1 MENSEFIIP
10 ADIKGVCNEL
20 KKTGKGIHLLAGG
33 TDLMVAVNLRNL
45 VAEKLICLRDCGLDY
60 IKIEDA
66 QLKIGASATL
76 KSIIQSEAVQAN
88 APLLVEA
95 CRSIGSPAIRN
106 VATLGGNVCN
116 ASPAADGA
124 LALLALDA
132 AVDIVSASGQR
143 SVAIETFFTG
153 PGETVL
159 KPNELVKEFSI
170 SIDNSHHK
178 WGWLKIGQR
187 KAEAIS
193 VAAVAVSVLLQK
205 GRCKGV
211 RIALGSVAP
220 IPLLARKASAMLE
233 GKALDIETIEAVAR
247 TAAEE
252 SHPIDDHR
260 ASAWYRKQVVSAM
273 VTQILTNIAKEEA
286 DARP

>member
-1 MENSEFIIP
+1 MENSEFIIS

-20 KKTGKGIHLLAGG
+20 QKTGKATHLLAGG
-33 TDLMVAVNLRNL
+33 TDLMVAVNLRDL

-60 IKIEDA
+60 IKIADA
-66 QLKIGASATL
+66 QLKIGASTTL
-76 KSIIQSEAVQAN
+76 KSIIQSEAVQTN
-88 APLLVEA
+88 APLLVES

-132 AVDIVSASGQR
+132 AVNIVSASGQR

-153 PGETVL
+153 PRKTVL

-170 SIDNSHHK
+170 AIDKSDHK

-193 VAAVAVSVLLQK
+193 VAAVAVSVLLQQ
-205 GRCKGV
+205 GRCKRV

-220 IPLLARKASAMLE
+220 IPLLAQKASTMLE
-233 GKALDIETIEAVAR
+233 GKALDIE
-247 TAAEE
+247 
-252 SHPIDDHR
+252 IDRGGGADR
-260 ASAWYRKQVVSAM
+260 SGRIAPDRRPPGVGLVSKTSRLGNGSADSQ
-273 VTQILTNIAKEEA
+273 
-286 DARP
+286 

>member
-1 MENSEFIIP
+1 MENSEFIFP
-10 ADIKGVCNEL
+10 ADINAVCSEL
-20 KKTGKGIHLLAGG
+20 QKAGKGTHVLAGG
-33 TDLMVAVNLRNL
+33 TDLMVAVNLRDL
-45 VAEKLICLRDCGLDY
+45 AAERIICLRDCGLNY
-60 IKIEDA
+60 IKTSDV

-76 KSIIQSEAVQAN
+76 KSIIRSEAVRTN
-88 APLLVEA
+88 APLLVES

-124 LALLALDA
+124 LALLALGA
-132 AVDIVSASGQR
+132 TVTIVSASGQR
-143 SVAIETFFTG
+143 DVAIETFFTG
-153 PGETVL
+153 PGKTVL

-170 SIDNSHHK
+170 TIDKSHHR
-178 WGWLKIGQR
+178 WGWLKNGQR

-193 VAAVAVSVLLQK
+193 VAAVAVSMLVQQGL
-205 GRCKGV
+205 CKRV

-220 IPLLARKASAMLE
+220 IPLLAQKASNMLE
-233 GKALDIETIEAVAR
+233 GKGPDMELIEAVAR
-247 TAAEE
+247 VAAEE
-252 SHPIDDHR
+252 SRPIDDHR

-273 VTQILTNIAKEEA
+273 VAQILKNIAKEEA

>member
-1 MENSEFIIP
+1 MENSEFIFS
-10 ADIKGVCNEL
+10 ADINGVCSEL
-20 KKTGKGIHLLAGG
+20 QKAGKATHLLAGG
-33 TDLMVAVNLRNL
+33 TDLMVAVNLRDL

-60 IKIEDA
+60 IKISDA
-66 QLKIGASATL
+66 QLKIGASTTL

-132 AVDIVSASGQR
+132 AVNIVSASGQR

-153 PGETVL
+153 PRKTVL

-170 SIDNSHHK
+170 AIDKSDHK

-193 VAAVAVSVLLQK
+193 VAAVAVSVLLQQ
-205 GRCKGV
+205 GRCKRV

-220 IPLLARKASAMLE
+220 IPLLAQKASTMLE
-233 GKALDIETIEAVAR
+233 GKAPDIELIEAVAR

-252 SHPIDDHR
+252 SRPIDDHR

-273 VTQILTNIAKEEA
+273 VAQILNNIAKEEA